1 MAIDISHVLDPYLN
15 FLITGV
21 QKSVFISLYDVRNF
35 YGRRNSILF
44 AFFNLTI
51 NGTPGFRVTFILLRN
66 RGISSHP
73 DSNQVI
79 IQTIIS
85 GLILGRTPTR
95 AHTDQNQILR
105 FF

>member
-35 YGRRNSILF
+35 YGRRNNILF
-44 AFFNLTI
+44 AFFTLTI

-73 DSNQVI
+73 NSNQVI

-85 GLILGRTPTR
+85 GLVLGCTPTR
-95 AHTDQNQILR
+95 AHTD
-105 FF
+105 